1 MPRPSLQL
9 LLGLLLLPG
18 LLGCDASPTGGP
30 FANDQG
36 MDPRGLASAY
46 QTAREIP
53 GALSLLVQRHGVLV
67 AEEYFHGFAPDS
79 LHDVRSVTKSVVSI
93 LIGIAVEE
101 GFIPSVDDPVG
112 PYLTPVVDSIRPELA
127 ETSIRHF
134 LMMSSGLDWHELDGG
149 SSYGE
154 WWQSADMV
162 QHVVDL
168 PIVHGPGDRF
178 IYNTGASHL
187 LSVIL
192 TEATGLPTLD
202 FARLHLFGPLGF
214 RDSTWLQ
221 ENRGYFTGGM
231 GLRITARDM
240 LTLGQLFLDG
250 GRHEGGGV
258 VPAEWV
264 AESTAR
270 QISTEGVLPFCTGY
284 GYLWWVCEG
293 GGHSFY
299 LANGFGGQFILV
311 APGPDLV
318 VVAQSHWRGMSW
330 DDAGAQWYQ
339 VLRLMVEEIL
349 PAVR

>member
-1 MPRPSLQL
+1 MSRPSL
-9 LLGLLLLPG
+9 LLLLLVG
-18 LLGCDASPTGGP
+18 LPGCDTSPTGSP
-30 FANDQG
+30 FVNDQG

-46 QTAREIP
+46 EMAREIP
-53 GALSLLVQRHGVLV
+53 GSLSLLVQRHGQLV

-93 LIGIAVEE
+93 LLGLAIEDGLIS
-101 GFIPSVDDPVG
+101 SVDAPVG

-134 LMMSSGLDWHELDGG
+134 LMMSSGLEWHELGGG

-154 WWQSADMV
+154 WWQSEDMI

-168 PIVHGPGDRF
+168 PFVHEPGERF
-178 IYNTGASHL
+178 LYNTGASHL

-192 TEATGLPTLD
+192 TEATEMPTLD
-202 FARLHLFGPLGF
+202 FARLRLFGPLGF
-214 RDSTWLQ
+214 SDSSWLQ
-221 ENRGYFTGGM
+221 ENRGYYTGGM

-240 LTLGQLFLDG
+240 LTLGQMFLDG
-250 GRHEGGGV
+250 GRHEG
-258 VPAEWV
+258 VPIVPSDWV
-264 AESTAR
+264 TESTAR
-270 QISTEGVLPFCTGY
+270 HLSTDGVMPFCTGY

-293 GGHSFY
+293 SGQNFY

-311 APGPDLV
+311 APQLDLV

-339 VLRLMVEEIL
+339 VLSLIVEEIL
-349 PAVR
+349 PAAR